1 MSGTLR
7 FEVLGPQRAWYGDR
21 ELDTG
26 PGKQRAV
33 LAVLLLSPGRPVPTG
48 QIVEAVWP
56 EDSPAHGPNVVQ
68 KYVAGL
74 RRVLEPDR
82 SPRTPGQVL
91 TLTDAGYLL
100 RVPPASVDAVV
111 FEREV
116 HRARRLRSEGRDGE
130 AVAVLRSALESWRGE
145 PFAGLPGPLFD
156 SARHRLVEL
165 RAAALETRA
174 EIELDL
180 GRHREL
186 VGELVELTAEFPLR
200 GGLRHQLML
209 ALHRSGRQAEAL
221 AVYREYADLL
231 REEFGI
237 EPDDGLQNL
246 HRRILQSDPTL
257 IPATGAVPVPTPTA
271 APGSPEPVA
280 PPAAQAPP
288 PPAQAPTPAAPVASP
303 VGPTVSPVPAE
314 ADAALP
320 TTPFELPS
328 GPQTAARP
336 LAAPPVHAPS
346 ADRAPFPTYLPPPPL
361 PSSFAA
367 PMPVESRARPAITTP
382 RWVSATATVV
392 GTLLVLLSFGFLTWL
407 VILAYAAWRRSWRLA
422 LAGVGYLALVVT
434 EVSLLDIENPEAEP
448 PMAEATLFIG
458 LAAISLFVGA
468 AHVIV
473 LNRGVWATL
482 TGGPGSVRGRA
493 GEERRI
499 RREHSRYLL
508 YHYPAARAELRIGR
522 PDLPRTFDDGGLI
535 DVNSVPEQIL
545 ARLPGLTVEQCRHLA
560 VDRWLRGPYVSIE
573 EFAGRC
579 MLPPNVTE
587 PLRDLLVFLPPI
599 AVPSSEPA
607 RPPGS

>member
-21 ELDTG
+21 ELDAG

-56 EDSPAHGPNVVQ
+56 EDSPANGPNVVQ

-116 HRARRLRSEGRDGE
+116 HRAQRLRAEGRVTD
-130 AVAVLRSALESWRGE
+130 AVLGPALESWRGE
-145 PFAGLPGPLFD
+145 PFTGLPGPLFD

-180 GRHREL
+180 GRHREM

-200 GGLRHQLML
+200 GRLRHQLML

-221 AVYREYADLL
+221 AVYREHADLL

-237 EPDDGLQNL
+237 EPDDALQRL
-246 HRRILQSDPTL
+246 HRRILRSDPTL
-257 IPATGAVPVPTPTA
+257 MPAAGPAAVPTAPA
-271 APGSPEPVA
+271 APESPSPAPVA
-280 PPAAQAPP
+280 SSAAQAPS
-288 PPAQAPTPAAPVASP
+288 PAAPVAASP
-303 VGPTVSPVPAE
+303 GPAGSPSPA
-314 ADAALP
+314 APGPALP
-320 TTPFELPS
+320 AVPVDLPS
-328 GPQTAARP
+328 GPQAA
-336 LAAPPVHAPS
+336 AAPDVPS
-346 ADRAPFPTYLPPPPL
+346 VGGTSFPTYVPPPPV
-361 PSSFAA
+361 PSSFAVPTPA
-367 PMPVESRARPAITTP
+367 QNRARPGGTTP
-382 RWVSATATVV
+382 RWVSATATVA
-392 GTLLVLLSFGFLTWL
+392 GTLLVLLSFGCLTWL
-407 VILAYAAWRRSWRLA
+407 VVLAYAAWRRSWRLA
-422 LAGVGYLALVVT
+422 LAGLGYLALVVV
-434 EVSLLDIENPEAEP
+434 EISLLDIENPEAEP
-448 PMAEATLFIG
+448 PMTTATLFIG
-458 LAAISLFVGA
+458 LAAVSLFVGA
-468 AHVIV
+468 AHVVV

-482 TGGPGSVRGRA
+482 TGGRGSARSRA
-493 GEERRI
+493 EEERRI

-535 DVNSVPEQIL
+535 DVNAVPEQIL
-545 ARLPGLTVEQCRHLA
+545 AGLPGLTVEQCRHLA

-579 MLPPNVTE
+579 MLPPQVTE

-599 AVPSSEPA
+599 TVPSSDPA